1 MTLTGNKLT
10 PSNGMHLKRISDG
23 SVAEGVMYIPS
34 SLSVEDFTEITHE
47 EYLQI
52 VKAEGLQSDTDPAT
66 EQLNK
71 TIEQLNKL
79 KNQINE
85 NSKGITN
92 LSTEITNVQE
102 ALCEVYEAII

>member
-23 SVAEGVMYIPS
+23 TVAEGVMYIPS

-52 VKAEGLQSDTDPAT
+52 IHAEGLQSDTDPTT

-71 TIEQLNKL
+71 LIEQTHA
-79 KNQINE
+79 
-85 NSKGITN
+85 NSTEITN
-92 LSTEITNVQE
+92 LSTEMTNLQE
-102 ALCEVYEAII
+102 ALCEVYESII

>member
-10 PSNGMHLKRISDG
+10 PAEGMHLKRISDG
-23 SVAEGVMYIPS
+23 TVAEGEMYIPS

-52 VKAEGLQSDTDPAT
+52 IQANADPTPDPTT

-102 ALCEVYEAII
+102 ALCEVYESII

>member
-1 MTLTGNKLT
+1 MNLIGNKLT

-23 SVAEGVMYIPS
+23 SVAEGIMYIPS

-52 VKAEGLQSDTDPAT
+52 VQAEGLQSDTDPT
-66 EQLNK
+66 
-71 TIEQLNKL
+71 TEQLNKL

-102 ALCEVYEAII
+102 ALCEVYETII